1 MKMKALW
8 GAVATTALT
17 IGMLTGGAVAASAT
31 YTEGCT
37 PKAAWTET
45 VVDKDEIPAVLAIPE
60 IPEKSHTAYQRYSWV
75 GGPITEAPAATPP
88 GPDWQANTENYE
100 GAGHGDDPIGS
111 PFPKNDNGKA
121 DWFFWTATKVIDQA
135 YVAGV
140 PGKDAVPAETH
151 TVEHAAVTCDA
162 PPQVDIWVT
171 WETPVW
177 FPGLNG
183 HVGAPANAFPQTLVG
198 IGQITPTDCET
209 TYQQDRY
216 VGTQAEID
224 AVLADHTL
232 TGPPNPYEDGSIVED
247 WRFVSTDTCPPPGDD
262 VIPVPALFAAQP
274 SAPNCNTDGVL
285 PTFDGSQFPNVTF
298 QINPEFTGPGEYVLT
313 VTPNEGFAFDPDNL
327 PAGWGYEPDGGAVSR
342 VLTVNG
348 ATGVFQSTNP
358 QGACYRAPTDVPP
371 VDEPPVDNPPVDN
384 PPAVTPA
391 VVVVTHTTTTVP
403 AASTTK
409 TLAVTGGEETPWLP
423 IGGFALLLA
432 GIGTLIWRR
441 ARA

>member
-1 MKMKALW
+1 MKMKAMC
-8 GAVATTALT
+8 GVVATTALT
-17 IGMLTGGAVAASAT
+17 IGMLAGGAVAASAT

-45 VVDKDEIPAVLAIPE
+45 VVDKAEIPAVLAIPE

-111 PFPKNDNGKA
+111 PFPKNENGKA

-151 TVEHAAVTCDA
+151 TVEHAAVACDA
-162 PPQVDIWVT
+162 PPITEWHT
-171 WETPVW
+171 WETELADGV
-177 FPGLNG
+177 
-183 HVGAPANAFPQTLVG
+183 T
-198 IGQITPTDCET
+198 TPTTANDVTWPQDYVGPGQLTPPCGIW
-209 TYQQDRY
+209 YQQDRY
-216 VGTQAEID
+216 VGTADEID
-224 AVLADHTL
+224 DVI
-232 TGPPNPYEDGSIVED
+232 EDGVLDGLPPEDSGIVAE
-247 WRFVSTDTCPPPGDD
+247 WHFVYGGDCPPPGDD
-262 VIPVPALFAAQP
+262 LIPVPALFAAQP
-274 SAPNCNTDGVL
+274 SAPDCNTDGIL

-313 VTPNEGFAFDPDNL
+313 VTPNEGYAFDPDNL

-348 ATGVFQSTNP
+348 ATGVFQSTEP
-358 QGACYRAPTDVPP
+358 EAACYRAPTDVPP
-371 VDEPPVDNPPVDN
+371 VDEPPVDNPPVDTPVDN
-384 PPAVTPA
+384 PPVVTPA
-391 VVVVTHTTTTVP
+391 VVVVTHTTTVP

-423 IGGFALLLA
+423 IGGLALVLS

-441 ARA
+441 VRA